1 MRRPQRIRG
10 ALRRA
15 LIPTDSEKMH
25 RKGSFHRGLAGW
37 VEFVRGR
44 VKVGKIQIPTGYKG
58 RWHDTKGIY
67 QSMMG
72 DNHVMIIPYSTASEM
87 HVF

>member
-25 RKGSFHRGLAGW
+25 RQGSFHRGLAGW
-37 VEFVRGR
+37 VEFARGR
-44 VKVGKIQIPTGYKG
+44 VKVEKSKYPLG
-58 RWHDTKGIY
+58 TKAGGMTLKAYIR
-67 QSMMG
+67 
-72 DNHVMIIPYSTASEM
+72 V
-87 HVF
+87 